1 MSDICISLHF
11 LDLLFRDE
19 IPHRDYLMCRV
30 GLILIIFLTS
40 FESRRPRKRLTSKR
54 FRKTFAT
61 LSAMEVV
68 FTIVLP
74 WMIILQGI
82 MNIDKKETSRNG
94 HLFAPHLFIF
104 QAQIAFECIIVLAG
118 EQRKWLMFPFTCV
131 SNAYRGIT
139 LGTWIMRG
147 EMYLHLLYLIL
158 VASSGSLLLL
168 LFCSVQ

>member
-19 IPHRDYLMCRV
+19 IPHRDYIMCRV

-40 FESRRPRKRLTSKR
+40 FESPRPRKRLASKR

-94 HLFAPHLFIF
+94 HLLAPHLFIF
-104 QAQIAFECIIVLAG
+104 QAQIAFGCIIFLAG
-118 EQRKWLMFPFTCV
+118 ELRKWLMFPFTCA

-147 EMYLHLLYLIL
+147 EIQVSSFTLLL
-158 VASSGSLLLL
+158 VAAQAHHFFYCL
-168 LFCSVQ
+168 